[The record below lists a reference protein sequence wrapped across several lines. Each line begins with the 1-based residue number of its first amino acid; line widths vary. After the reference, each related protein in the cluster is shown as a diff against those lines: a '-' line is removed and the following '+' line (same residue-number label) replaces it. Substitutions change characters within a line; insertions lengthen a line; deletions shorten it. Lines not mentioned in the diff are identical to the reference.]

1 MKLTITRLSKLSVF
15 VGLLGIFPQVFLM
28 PATQAQSV
36 VEQRLCGD
44 DGRYAVFAIRPLDG
58 FHWDKPPDTSGIV
71 AGAGAKYNFLLAHAH
86 IIFCN
91 NHRIERN
98 VGFGSDDSDNGG
110 SRFSE
115 DVTQLDY
122 YPFDNER
129 YDSKIISEIL
139 GPDSCRVSEA
149 RTFGVRTNNCQ
160 SFAARVRQE
169 YWRKMFTGNWIA
181 TGYQCSG
188 TFIEKVKIVINSG
201 SIVATKVDSG
211 GDRCVPSGAQTFS
224 GKIPRNVSKGSSF
237 PITYVVGNPNN
248 PASGTATG
256 QLTIVDANTLSSGS
270 STGEGITFRRAEK
283 P

>member
-1 MKLTITRLSKLSVF
+1 MKLLGTRLSKLSI
-15 VGLLGIFPQVFLM
+15 VGLLGVLPQVLLM
-28 PATQAQSV
+28 PAIQAQSV
-36 VEQRLCGD
+36 VEQRLCGY
-44 DGRYAVFAIRPLDG
+44 DGQYAVFAIRPLG
-58 FHWDKPPDTSGIV
+58 NKRWDNPPDTSGI
-71 AGAGAKYNFLLAHAH
+71 AARKNLLIAHAH

-98 VGFGSDDSDNGG
+98 VGFGGDAGG
-110 SRFSE
+110 QRFSE
-115 DVTQLDY
+115 DVTKADY

-129 YDSKIISEIL
+129 YDSNIISKIL

-149 RTFGVRTNNCQ
+149 GTYGVLTNNCQ
-160 SFAARVRQE
+160 DFADRVRQK
-169 YWRKMFTGNWIA
+169 YWRQMFTGNWIA

-188 TFIEKVKIVINSG
+188 TFIEKVRIAINSG
-201 SIVATKVDSG
+201 SLVATKIDSG

-237 PITYVVGNPNN
+237 PITYIVGNPNN
-248 PASGTATG
+248 PASGTAPG

-283 P
+283 GGR